1 MTGVDGRFGLV
12 QLGANE
18 PHLAR
23 TQLIETVLQ
32 SAVRHVAAL
41 SRRQLALA
49 HGLAVTTGAAKSR
62 LTVRT
67 SVASRT

>member
-12 QLGANE
+12 QLGADE

-23 TQLIETVLQ
+23 AQLIETVLQ

-41 SRRQLALA
+41 SGRQLPLA

-62 LTVRT
+62 LAVRT
-67 SVASRT
+67 SMAP